1 LSKEFTNKDIENVV
15 YDPAYALGVVY
26 EPHNEIV
33 EWVKLFTHFA
43 PDKFWRA
50 STRERIDVFVKFFLW
65 LEENHYIERTGK
77 APVLINNEEWIRAL
91 LVSKND
97 LKAITKRM
105 LSKQA
110 KIKTFIKNQ
119 GY

>member
-1 LSKEFTNKDIENVV
+1 LSKDFTNKDIENIV
-15 YDPAYALGVVY
+15 YDPVHAFGIVY
-26 EPHNEIV
+26 EPRSEIV

-50 STRERIDVFVKFFLW
+50 STRERIDVFIKLFLW
-65 LEENHYIERTGK
+65 LEENHYIKRTGK

-91 LVSKND
+91 LVSKKD

-110 KIKTFIKNQ
+110 KLKTFIENQ